1 MEWVLVIIGF
11 FSALAAIFSMV
22 AVFRTA
28 KATEEMCSIMDIIS
42 EREKTFDIINR
53 KKEAY
58 YQLMGNRYSM
68 VKDKV
73 GKSHILSEQRYYEA
87 INICEAVFS
96 DSQNVMAAFKKYHE
110 DPNSDNLSNLCESIA
125 VDLDIEF
132 DKHRFLHPSYPKR
145 LIDDPDNQE

>member
-1 MEWVLVIIGF
+1 MEWLLVIIGF
-11 FSALAAIFSMV
+11 CSALAAVFSMV

-28 KATEEMCSIMDIIS
+28 KATEKICSLMDTIS
-42 EREKTFDIINR
+42 EREKTFDITNR

-68 VKDKV
+68 VNEI

-96 DSQNVMAAFKKYHE
+96 DSPNIIEAFKQYH
-110 DPNSDNLSNLCESIA
+110 DVPNPNNLSNLCELIA
-125 VDLDIEF
+125 VDLDITF
-132 DKHRFLHPSYPKR
+132 DKHRFIHPVTPKR
-145 LIDDPDNQE
+145 LMNDPDNEE